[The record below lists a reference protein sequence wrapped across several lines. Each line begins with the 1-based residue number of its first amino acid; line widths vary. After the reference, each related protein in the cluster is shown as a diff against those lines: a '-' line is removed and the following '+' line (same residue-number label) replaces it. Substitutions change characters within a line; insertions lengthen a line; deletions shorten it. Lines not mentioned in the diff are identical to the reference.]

1 MRPKIQFPKG
11 TAEKIEKLLQVAKN
25 LNEYKRIQ
33 CVYFRAK
40 FDFDANLIV
49 QITGYKLQTVRNIHS
64 AFLKQGI
71 KALKVKQKGGRY
83 NSVLTFNEE
92 KKFIQE
98 FDDKAKKGGIIEV
111 SRIHKAYEEKAKQK
125 VAKSTVYRML
135 DRHNWRKITP
145 RPSHPKSSIEI
156 MEQFKKT
163 SNT

>member
-1 MRPKIQFPKG
+1 MRLKIQFPTS
-11 TAEKIEKLLQVAKN
+11 TAEKMEKLLQTAKS

-33 CVYFRAK
+33 CIYFRAK
-40 FDFDANLIV
+40 FDYDASLIA

-64 AFLKQGI
+64 AFLKQGV
-71 KALKVKQKGGRY
+71 KTLKVSQKGGRY
-83 NSVLTFNEE
+83 NSVMTLNEE
-92 KKFIQE
+92 KELIKE

-111 SRIHKAYEEKAKQK
+111 SKIHKAYEEKANRK

-145 RPSHPKSSIEI
+145 RPSHPKSSEEA